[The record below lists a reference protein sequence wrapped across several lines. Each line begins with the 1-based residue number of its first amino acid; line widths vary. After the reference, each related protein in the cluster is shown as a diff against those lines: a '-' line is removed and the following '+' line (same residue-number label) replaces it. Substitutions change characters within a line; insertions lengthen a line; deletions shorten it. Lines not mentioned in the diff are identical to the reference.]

1 MSRNV
6 NNWHWVDKNCLPWAK
21 DYFRDSLVGISYE
34 SSLNGV
40 KVEIEKLSDF
50 TGDCDLNQRKG
61 KIITIFDFSMELGW
75 KGTKGDTTAT
85 GRIKVP
91 EYMHDTELDEIVF
104 EVSVDN
110 ETKEKEE
117 IKKVLRS
124 ELIKLLREKFA
135 PFQKDLI
142 KHHKADV
149 FLEVFD
155 DKIPGQTKEKYQPK
169 PPAPLLSDNFANKN
183 QVVGGVTKIELDV
196 EFVCSTSDLYS
207 TFLDQKKVQIWTRGG
222 AKVATKVGDEFS
234 FFDGNIT
241 GSIIELEENKKIVK
255 KWRLKSWPKD
265 HYSTVTLLFDDKGD
279 ATILKLTQTD
289 VPIGEKEIV
298 RNNWHQY
305 YMNPIKSLFGYGAN
319 FQP

>member
-6 NNWHWVDKNCLPWAK
+6 NNWAK

-50 TGDCDLNQRKG
+50 T
-61 KIITIFDFSMELGW
+61 
-75 KGTKGDTTAT
+75 GTKGDTTAT

-234 FFDGNIT
+234 FFD
-241 GSIIELEENKKIVK
+241 
-255 KWRLKSWPKD
+255 D

-319 FQP
+319 FQVILFTF